1 VSGLSL
7 SGFVI
12 FFGLAGGAATGVF
25 LARWRLRREIRS
37 GAVDMYERKPGE
49 AIIEAKARPRWRQ
62 PIIALVVALV
72 ALAVL
77 EIFVTQGETNLG
89 IFMLFGL
96 VFGFILQRSGF
107 CMTAS
112 FRDLFTTG
120 GGRLAR
126 GVIIAIA
133 VAMLGFSILVAT
145 GLKQPFVLPVGWHT
159 LVGGW
164 LFGLGMVVAGGC
176 ATGTLFRVGEG
187 SVQMMFALLGAI
199 LGASLFSVLLKT
211 VEFKMGKG
219 IWLVDSLGWQGA
231 LWVGFAFLGVWFLIV
246 QWNEMRRKKLR

>member
-1 VSGLSL
+1 MSGLSL

-12 FFGLAGGAATGVF
+12 FFGLAGGAATGVL

-37 GAVDMYERKPGE
+37 GAVAMYERKPGE

-62 PIIALVVALV
+62 PVIALVVALI

-126 GVIIAIA
+126 GVIVAIA
-133 VAMLGFSILVAT
+133 VGMVGFSILVYT
-145 GLKQPFVLPVGWHT
+145 GVREPFVLPVGWHT
-159 LVGGW
+159 LVGGYI
-164 LFGLGMVVAGGC
+164 FGLGMVIAGGC

-187 SVQMMFALLGAI
+187 SVQLMFALLGGI
-199 LGASLFSVLLKT
+199 LGAALFRLLLST
-211 VEFKMGKG
+211 VEFKMGGG
-219 IWLVDSLGWQGA
+219 IWLVDKLGWQGSIA
-231 LWVGFAFLGVWFLIV
+231 IGFAFLGVWLLIV
-246 QWNEMRRKKLR
+246 QWNEMRRRKIR